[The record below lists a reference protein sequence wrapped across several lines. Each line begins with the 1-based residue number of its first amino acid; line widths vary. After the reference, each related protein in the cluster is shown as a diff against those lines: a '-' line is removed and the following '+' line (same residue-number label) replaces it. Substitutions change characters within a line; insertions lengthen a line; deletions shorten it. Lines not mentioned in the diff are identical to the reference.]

1 MLYLLSNSGL
11 NFNLHFECKASDLK
25 GIIEILE
32 FNITLLLNNNS
43 NHYYTTMPQPTYIFI
58 LRRLNNSRALVS

>member
-1 MLYLLSNSGL
+1 MDVVGDVVSALYCQE
-11 NFNLHFECKASDLK
+11 NFNLHFECKASDLR

-43 NHYYTTMPQPTYIFI
+43 NH
-58 LRRLNNSRALVS
+58 

>member
-1 MLYLLSNSGL
+1 MFLKSLFEVALLLLIKLVYLLCIAGL
-11 NFNLHFECKASDLK
+11 NFNLHFECKASDLR

-43 NHYYTTMPQPTYIFI
+43 NH
-58 LRRLNNSRALVS
+58 